1 MSLYACIYRTRV
13 YNTGM
18 RVFLSIILLIFTIVA
33 VVATVVYNTSIN
45 SQLSFKQKQD
55 NSDYINT
62 QRSYR
67 PPAPQVPKPTAP
79 NN

>member
-1 MSLYACIYRTRV
+1 MRIYV
-13 YNTGM
+13 
-18 RVFLSIILLIFTIVA
+18 SIVLFILIIVA

-45 SQLSFKQKQD
+45 SQLSFRQKQD

-67 PPAPQVPKPTAP
+67 PPVPQLPKTPPAT
-79 NN
+79 NR

>member
-1 MSLYACIYRTRV
+1 MYV
-13 YNTGM
+13 
-18 RVFLSIILLIFTIVA
+18 SIVLFILIIVA

-45 SQLSFKQKQD
+45 SQLSFRQKQD

-67 PPAPQVPKPTAP
+67 PPVPQLPKTAP
-79 NN
+79 ATNR

>member
-1 MSLYACIYRTRV
+1 MRIYV
-13 YNTGM
+13 
-18 RVFLSIILLIFTIVA
+18 SIVLFILIIVA

-45 SQLSFKQKQD
+45 SQLSFRQKQD

-67 PPAPQVPKPTAP
+67 PPVPQLPKTTPA
-79 NN
+79 NNH